1 MDRLADWIDSAADE
15 ADQKLLF
22 QLAPLL
28 LFLAGFQDF
37 ITVIGLVGVFIGVV
51 EGILIVLI
59 FKKAKQKG
67 DREPEYTIRIPRII
81 LFILATILIAGAVAE
96 VVL

>member
-1 MDRLADWIDSAADE
+1 M
-15 ADQKLLF
+15 
-22 QLAPLL
+22 
-28 LFLAGFQDF
+28 
-37 ITVIGLVGVFIGVV
+37 FIGVV

-81 LFILATILIAGAVAE
+81 LFVLATILIAGAVAE
-96 VVL
+96 IML